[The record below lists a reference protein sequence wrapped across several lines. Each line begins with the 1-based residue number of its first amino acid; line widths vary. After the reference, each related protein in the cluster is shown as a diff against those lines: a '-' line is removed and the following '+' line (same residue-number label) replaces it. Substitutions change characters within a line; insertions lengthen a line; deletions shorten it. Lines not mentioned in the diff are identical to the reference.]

1 MLRMES
7 GRSVSQW
14 TCVQG
19 VSHSSL
25 WAFFV
30 LFFRKRL
37 TIEEALSHPWIT
49 VRLNEETDLAF
60 YREQSSDN
68 ILTLI
73 GVLNGKLS
81 SKSLETLGVSE
92 MHWEDIGWV
101 WLNPLISGNDFFY
114 YHNFR
119 KEGDKALTFA
129 ALTVSYIRLG
139 FAFFSVCM
147 HIYYTLG
154 LVLS

>member
-1 MLRMES
+1 MES

-101 WLNPLISGNDFFY
+101 
-114 YHNFR
+114 
-119 KEGDKALTFA
+119 
-129 ALTVSYIRLG
+129 
-139 FAFFSVCM
+139 
-147 HIYYTLG
+147 
-154 LVLS
+154 